1 MDVDAIEASSEAARV
16 SLAAMLVASVR
27 VDAER
32 SGCSERSGDDGWVE
46 MDEGAGVLSDVLDAR
61 V

>member
-1 MDVDAIEASSEAARV
+1 MDATEASSDAGRV

-27 VDAER
+27 DEAER
-32 SGCSERSGDDGWVE
+32 SGCSERTGEEGCVE
-46 MDEGAGVLSDVLDAR
+46 MEEGAGVLLDVLDAR